1 MKPTIRATMI
11 ALAAGLLA
19 AGCASIDTAQEK
31 DALVKETTS
40 ARQAWTKA
48 DPSIEGFVRK
58 GYGYAFFPDV
68 GTGGFIVAGA
78 HGNGAV
84 FEQGRHVGY
93 AELTGGSVGLT
104 VGGQKYSELI
114 VFEDKAAMD
123 RFQKSEMQFGANA
136 NAVIA
141 QAGAG
146 ASTSFTDGV
155 AVFVRPLAGA
165 MAEASLGGQHIKYIP
180 K

>member
-1 MKPTIRATMI
+1 MKLSLRATVV
-11 ALAAGLLA
+11 ALAAGLA
-19 AGCASIDTAQEK
+19 VGCASIETAQEK
-31 DALVKETTS
+31 DALVKEATT

-68 GTGGFIVAGA
+68 GKGGFIIAGS
-78 HGNGAV
+78 HGNGV
-84 FEQGRHVGY
+84 VYEQGQHVGY

-104 VGGQKYSELI
+104 VGGQKSSELI
-114 VFEDKAAMD
+114 VFENKAAMD
-123 RFQKSEMQFGANA
+123 RFKKSEMNFGANA

-141 QAGAG
+141 EAGAG
-146 ASTSFTDGV
+146 ASASFTDGV

>member
-19 AGCASIDTAQEK
+19 AGCASIETAQEK
-31 DALVKETTS
+31 DALAKEATS
-40 ARQAWTKA
+40 ARQAWIKA
-48 DPSIEGFVRK
+48 DPSIDGFVKK

-68 GTGGFIVAGA
+68 GKGGFIIAGS
-78 HGNGAV
+78 HGNGIV
-84 FEQGRHVGY
+84 VEQGQHVGY
-93 AELTGGSVGLT
+93 AELTGGSVGFT

-114 VFEDKAAMD
+114 VFENKAAMD
-123 RFQKSEMQFGANA
+123 RFKKSEMNFGANA

-141 QAGAG
+141 EAGAG
-146 ASTSFTDGV
+146 ASGSFTDGV